1 MGPDPAVV
9 VTGLGAVT
17 ALGASAPS
25 TWRGLRAGGTAIAPF
40 SRFDAFRFRTRLA
53 GEAAVPAGGF
63 EKRAERLAIADRFA
77 LAAANE
83 AVAQAG
89 LPVDAVRDRLGVF
102 FGSSTGGMWEG
113 ELFFEKALGSAMRRF
128 DLGLL
133 AQQQYNAPGDAVARR
148 LGARGPVETVS
159 AACAS
164 GSMALGMALHAL
176 RRGDCDVAI
185 AGAADSLCRITYGG
199 FNALRSVDPEPC
211 APFRARRQG
220 LSIGEGA
227 GVVVL
232 ERRDE
237 AAARGAPALAELCG
251 AGWSCDAH
259 HMTAPAPDGAGAAR
273 ALRAALADARLP
285 AEAIDFVNAHGTGT
299 PLNDTAEARALREV
313 LGDRAGNVPV
323 VSTKAL
329 VGHLLGAAGAVEAVV
344 TVMCLQEREVHPM
357 PDAGPPDPEIDL
369 DLVVGGPRPLPHA
382 RFAVSLN
389 LAFGGAN
396 AAVVLA
402 RADARA

>member
-1 MGPDPAVV
+1 MRPEPAVV

-17 ALGASAPS
+17 ALGGSAAA
-25 TWRGLRAGGTAIAPF
+25 TWRGVLAGRTAVGRF
-40 SRFDAFRFRTRLA
+40 SRFDAARYRTHLA
-53 GEAAVPAGGF
+53 AEAVLPEDRTAR
-63 EKRAERLAIADRFA
+63 RAERLAVADRFA
-77 LAAANE
+77 LAATGE
-83 AVAQAG
+83 ALGQSGLDPGAG
-89 LPVDAVRDRLGVF
+89 RDRLGVF

-113 ELFFEKALGSAMRRF
+113 ERFFERALGSDRRRVRV
-128 DLGLL
+128 DLL

-185 AGAADSLCRITYGG
+185 AGASDSLCRITYGG

-220 LSIGEGA
+220 LSIGEGS
-227 GVVVL
+227 GVLVL
-232 ERRDE
+232 ERRGD
-237 AAARGAPALAELCG
+237 ALARGALPLAELCG

-259 HMTAPAPDGAGAAR
+259 HMTAPAPDGSGAAR
-273 ALRAALADARLP
+273 AFRSALADAGVG

-299 PLNDTAEARALREV
+299 PLNDAAEALALREV
-313 LGDRAGNVPV
+313 LGDRAPGVPV

-329 VGHLLGAAGAVEAVV
+329 LGHLLGAAGAVEAVV
-344 TVMCLQEREVHPM
+344 TVMCLLEREVHPM
-357 PDAGPPDPEIDL
+357 PDAGAADPAIEL
-369 DLVVGGPRPLPHA
+369 DLVLGAPRRVPHA
-382 RFAVSLN
+382 RFAASLN

-396 AAVVLA
+396 AALVLA
-402 RADARA
+402 RADARD

>member
-1 MGPDPAVV
+1 VRPDPSVV

-17 ALGASAPS
+17 ALGGTASS
-25 TWRGLRAGGTAIAPF
+25 TWRGLRSGRAAIAPF
-40 SRFDAFRFRTRLA
+40 SRFDAARFRTQLA
-53 GEAAVPAGGF
+53 GEAEVAGTPAGR
-63 EKRAERLAIADRFA
+63 RAERLAVADRFA
-77 LAAANE
+77 LAAAEE
-83 AVAQAG
+83 AIAQAG
-89 LPVDAVRDRLGVF
+89 LDVAASRERLGVF

-113 ELFFEKALGSAMRRF
+113 ELFFEGAVSRSMRRIRV
-128 DLGLL
+128 DLL
-133 AQQQYNAPGDAVARR
+133 AQQQYNGPGDALARR

-199 FNALRSVDPEPC
+199 FNALRSVDPAPC

-220 LSIGEGA
+220 LSLGEGS
-227 GVVVL
+227 GVLVL
-232 ERRDE
+232 ERRAD
-237 AAARGAPALAELCG
+237 ATARGARALAELCG

-273 ALRAALADARLP
+273 ALRAALADAGIG

-299 PLNDTAEARALREV
+299 PLNDVAEARALREL
-313 LGDRAGNVPV
+313 LGDRGADVPV

-344 TVMCLQEREVHPM
+344 TAMCLLEREVHPM
-357 PDAGPPDPEIDL
+357 PAAGAVDPEIDL
-369 DLVVGGPRPLPHA
+369 DLVVGGPRPLPQA